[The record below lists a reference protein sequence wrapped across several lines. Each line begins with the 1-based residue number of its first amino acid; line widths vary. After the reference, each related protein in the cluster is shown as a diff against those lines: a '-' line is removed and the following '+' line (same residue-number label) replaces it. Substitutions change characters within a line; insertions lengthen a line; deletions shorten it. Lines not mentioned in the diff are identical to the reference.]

1 MVYGR
6 SFVIFY
12 LAEVDFLQYA
22 SIYLSV
28 YILWQKCL
36 VLHDLV
42 HKLSHQAGQVELVNV
57 HGEVLVFG

>member
-1 MVYGR
+1 M
-6 SFVIFY
+6 IFY